1 MGCAGRLPADC
12 KYRKAAINCSDLS
25 GEGLIL
31 LILSRVCAD
40 FHDRSGKMIF
50 RIRATDRLN
59 LIEAPEAIRE
69 DPLFQMLLDDGALE
83 ASLNRNRTRELEND
97 PAEGTAADG
106 TRKPDE
112 ADQAEAAASG
122 QAEKKAGRTGA
133 EARDGK
139 AARGGKS

>member
-1 MGCAGRLPADC
+1 M
-12 KYRKAAINCSDLS
+12 NNDLD

-40 FHDRSGKMIF
+40 FHDRSGKTIF

-83 ASLNRNRTRELEND
+83 ASLNRNRTKELEND

-106 TRKPDE
+106 TRKPADE
-112 ADQAEAAASG
+112 APAAEEAAAGSG
-122 QAEKKAGRTGA
+122 EKKTGRAGA
-133 EARDGK
+133 ESREGK
-139 AARGGKS
+139 AARGGKP